1 MGQPEV
7 GIKNTNSLE
16 NRVQGVRGGR
26 SEQERVHKD
35 AFLLGVV
42 PSSSRVVRPETRRN
56 DVWSRSVYEK
66 VQKRRPG
73 PSPWVGGHFG
83 CWGRVP

>member
-42 PSSSRVVRPETRRN
+42 PSSSRVVRP
-56 DVWSRSVYEK
+56 
-66 VQKRRPG
+66 
-73 PSPWVGGHFG
+73 
-83 CWGRVP
+83 